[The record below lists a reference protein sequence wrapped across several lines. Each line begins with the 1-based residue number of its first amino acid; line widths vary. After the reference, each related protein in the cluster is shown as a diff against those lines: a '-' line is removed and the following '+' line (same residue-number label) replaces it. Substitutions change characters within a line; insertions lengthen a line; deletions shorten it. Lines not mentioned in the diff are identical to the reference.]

1 MANDLETHGT
11 FESTGQSGTVKG
23 GKVLMALDF
32 AGTATVALQY
42 QMPSGAWVTVE
53 EYTADAVKLFDA
65 ECSMSNLRLNC
76 TAHTNDVEYSLSRA
90 DLG

>member
-1 MANDLETHGT
+1 M
-11 FESTGQSGTVKG
+11 KG
-23 GKVLMALDF
+23 GKVLVALDF
-32 AGTATVALQY
+32 AGTASVSLQY

-53 EYTADAVKLFDA
+53 TYTADTVKLHDF
-65 ECSMSNLRLNC
+65 ECSMGKFRLNC